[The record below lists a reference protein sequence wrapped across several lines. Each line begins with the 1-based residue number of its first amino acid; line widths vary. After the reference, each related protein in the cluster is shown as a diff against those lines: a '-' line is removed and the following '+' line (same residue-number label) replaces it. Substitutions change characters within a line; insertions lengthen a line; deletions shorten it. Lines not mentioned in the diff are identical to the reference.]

1 MATKEQLEELLKA
14 LLPILEQ
21 LEEFQKQYGD
31 VLREYKKEHGITTE
45 EERTDAVIKMIRK
58 YSNL

>member
-21 LEEFQKQYGD
+21 LEKFEKQYGG
-31 VLREYKKEHGITTE
+31 VLREYKQEHGITTE
-45 EERTDAVIKMIRK
+45 EERTNAAIQMIRK

>member
-21 LEEFQKQYGD
+21 LEEFQKKYGD
-31 VLREYKKEHGITTE
+31 VLREYKQEHGITTE
-45 EERTDAVIKMIRK
+45 EERTDAAIKMIRK